1 MSPAMGEGEGR
12 NLVCG
17 WLSVEQGACMSA
29 RYTVREDR
37 LEGRTIHVLRDEEAR
52 AEAKVLPSVGANCFA
67 YSVEVGGRRL
77 DILESPPDLQTLAGR
92 ASGFG
97 FPILFPFPNRV
108 RAGRFAFE
116 GKAYEMDAAFG
127 GNAIHGFVHTRPWK
141 VAASGAADGA
151 SLTLRFESGDHPDV
165 VRQFPFPFRAEATYT
180 LREGALALSFRGEN
194 AGGGNMP
201 AGYGVHPYFRA
212 PLLRGGDPA
221 QCRVKV
227 PVRKVWEL
235 KDLLPTGR
243 LIPAEGDHDLLTGRP
258 LAGSKFDAVF
268 TDAVRDPDGLLRCA
282 LTDRGAG
289 TEVVVEAE
297 GPFREVVVYT
307 PPGRASICFEPY
319 TCTTDAFNLQPQGID
334 AGLAVLKPGRALA
347 GAVRV
352 IPKKL

>member
-1 MSPAMGEGEGR
+1 MST
-12 NLVCG
+12 
-17 WLSVEQGACMSA
+17 
-29 RYTVREDR
+29 RYAVREEPF
-37 LEGRTIHVLRDEEAR
+37 EGQVVYVLRDEGAR
-52 AEAKVLPSVGANCFA
+52 AEAKVLPAVGANCFTFA
-67 YSVEVGGRRL
+67 MEMNERRL
-77 DILESPPDLQTLAGR
+77 DILESPPDLGTLAGR
-92 ASGFG
+92 PSGSG

-116 GKAYEMDAAFG
+116 GRTYQMDAGFG
-127 GNAIHGFVHTRPWK
+127 GNAIHGFVHARPWR
-141 VAASGAADGA
+141 VAASDTADGA

-180 LREGALALSFRGEN
+180 LREGALTLNFRGEN
-194 AGGGNMP
+194 AGASDMP

-227 PVRKVWEL
+227 PVRKLWEL

-243 LIPAEGDHDLLTGRP
+243 LIPAEGDYDLLRGRP

-268 TDAVRDPDGLLRCA
+268 TDVVRDPDGVIRCV

-289 TEVVVEAE
+289 VEVVVEAE

-307 PPGRASICFEPY
+307 PPGRPSVCFEPY
-319 TCTTDAFNLQPQGID
+319 TCTTDAFNLQPQGVD
-334 AGLAVLKPGRALA
+334 AGLTVLKPGEALT

>member
-1 MSPAMGEGEGR
+1 MSD
-12 NLVCG
+12 
-17 WLSVEQGACMSA
+17 

-37 LEGRTIHVLRDEEAR
+37 IEGQAVHVLRDEAAR

-67 YSVEVGGRRL
+67 YAVEIAGRRVE
-77 DILESPPDLQTLAGR
+77 ILESPPDLRTLANR

-108 RAGRFAFE
+108 RGGRFTFE
-116 GKAYEMDAAFG
+116 GKAYQMDAAFG

-151 SLTLRFESGDHPDV
+151 SLTLRFDSGDHPDV

-180 LREGALALSFRGEN
+180 LREGALTLDFRGEN
-194 AGGGNMP
+194 RGRSSMP
-201 AGYGVHPYFRA
+201 AGYGVHPYFCA
-212 PLLRGGDPA
+212 PLIPGGDPA
-221 QCRVKV
+221 RCLVKA
-227 PVRKVWEL
+227 PVRKIWEL

-243 LIPAEGDHDLLTGRP
+243 LIPAEGDYDLLAGKP

-268 TDAVRDPDGLLRCA
+268 TDVVRDPDGLLRCG

-289 TEVVVEAE
+289 AEVVVASD

-334 AGLAVLKPGRALA
+334 AGLIVLKPGEALT
-347 GAVRV
+347 GTVQV
-352 IPKKL
+352 IPRKL